1 MLDYAQSWYQ
11 PIVRSGNYDGD
22 RQPSPPFPPRD
33 IRMKSKNW
41 WQSATQ
47 WLQGSS
53 ERSFDQAFRAA
64 LAIKNIEDQYFQ
76 GKKVSPEN
84 CDYGSSAITYFSN
97 EVQRHLRKIEQQL
110 YHLNNDERFS
120 QVLSLDPTANH
131 DQQTE
136 YTLEKLHFI
145 DETLAR
151 YDGELPI
158 VNPPK
163 TVRPVATIL
172 DPQKMVKDK
181 QRRAK
186 QTQKNNF
193 HYIRQEGSQQKLES
207 ATQKSGVLPRSF
219 LLTINRLKQE
229 MDPQSD
235 STEQKVLKQYR
246 NSRYKTALS
255 VRFLLTLIIV
265 PLLAHQLTKTFF
277 LLPSVENYFERNAEI
292 IFINQDMEEEAYS
305 ELHHFEESLRFRA
318 LLGVGEKLTP
328 EEVDEKLTEKA
339 VEISESYRHTSTNA
353 IANIF
358 ADIFSLISFIF
369 VLVTSQ
375 REIEVLKEFIDEIV
389 YGLSDSAKAFLII
402 LFTDM
407 FVGFHSPHGWEVIL
421 TSIARHFGLPE
432 NQDFN
437 FLFIATFPVILDTV
451 FKYWIF
457 RYLNSISP
465 SSVATYRNMN
475 E

>member
-1 MLDYAQSWYQ
+1 
-11 PIVRSGNYDGD
+11 
-22 RQPSPPFPPRD
+22 
-33 IRMKSKNW
+33 MKSRNW
-41 WQSATQ
+41 WQGATQ
-47 WLQGSS
+47 WLQGSPD
-53 ERSFDQAFRAA
+53 RSLEQAFRAA
-64 LAIKNIEDQYFQ
+64 LSIRDIEDQYFQ
-76 GKKVSPEN
+76 GKKVGPEN
-84 CDYGSSAITYFSN
+84 CDYGASVITYFTN

-110 YHLNNDERFS
+110 YHLNSNETFARILTLDSS
-120 QVLSLDPTANH
+120 QEH
-131 DQQTE
+131 DQKTT

-145 DETLAR
+145 DDTLAR
-151 YDGELPI
+151 YEGELPQ
-158 VNPPK
+158 VSPPK
-163 TVRPVATIL
+163 QSLGINIL
-172 DPQKMVKDK
+172 DPQQIAQSK
-181 QRRAK
+181 QRRSRQIQRDTFK
-186 QTQKNNF
+186 
-193 HYIRQEGSQQKLES
+193 YIRKEESQQKLES

-219 LLTINRLKQE
+219 LRTVNRLKQE

-255 VRFLLTLIIV
+255 VKFLLTLIII

-277 LLPSVENYFERNAEI
+277 LLPSVEGYFERNAEV
-292 IFINQDMEEEAYS
+292 IFINQNMEQEAYE
-305 ELHHFEESLRFRA
+305 ELNRFEESLRFRS
-318 LLGVGEKLTP
+318 LLGFSEKLTP
-328 EEVDEKLTEKA
+328 EEIEEQLAAKA
-339 VEISESYRHTSTNA
+339 VEISHEYRRVSTNA

-358 ADIFSLISFIF
+358 ADIFSLVSFVI

-421 TSIARHFGLPE
+421 ASIARHFGLPE
-432 NQDFN
+432 NEDFN

-457 RYLNSISP
+457 RYLNGISP